1 CIAQLKKLGFCVYI
15 IKGFFGG
22 KKSELPF
29 FDDRIVCISI
39 NKEDFMKKKFLFI
52 GVPIVAILAIILF
65 ISGRSPEPSDL
76 AKEFEEKVKQED
88 AKGLLK
94 LVKVDNGTK
103 WGEKEAESIIKY
115 LKDDESDYK
124 DQIMLLNAQASY
136 YESDGKANNII
147 SQQYPGESISNIG
160 PFYITK
166 EKGIFGGEKYVL
178 KARGYKLEVHAA
190 KGANVTFNGETI
202 DMQGK
207 DSKELGVFGPGV
219 YTIKGSKKYDY
230 TTVDDKTEVTLFD
243 PEKFEK
249 TASLNFSGD
258 TVSVNSDIPNT
269 KVLVDGKESGE
280 SISENTEF
288 GPVKDGIKLQGV
300 AEFPWGEGKSEAV
313 TVQSDTTEE
322 YNLTPNPIV
331 NDDMR
336 EKLKSQIN
344 DFAKDRN
351 EAKVKKDANKLKNVS
366 DNLKKSYI
374 DVIKNYDKENYY
386 EGKALG
392 TRIDFSKVTYENG
405 SGGKQL
411 IHIPVEFHLKSREV
425 YEFMDSELEENF
437 DEEIVTLQY
446 DEEKKSWIIEGEK
459 DDYESSNNDYMAS
472 KDVAKTTF

>member
-1 CIAQLKKLGFCVYI
+1 
-15 IKGFFGG
+15 
-22 KKSELPF
+22 
-29 FDDRIVCISI
+29 
-39 NKEDFMKKKFLFI
+39 MKKKVLFI
-52 GVPIVAILAIILF
+52 GLPIVVILAFILF

-76 AKEFEEKVKQED
+76 AKEFEEKIKQED

-103 WGEKEAESIIKY
+103 WEEKDAKSIIKY

-136 YESDGKANNII
+136 YESDGKASNII

-166 EKGIFGGEKYVL
+166 EKGIFGGDKYVL

-190 KGANVTFNGETI
+190 KGADVTFNGETI

-219 YTIKGSKKYDY
+219 YTIKGSKKFDY
-230 TTVDDKTEVTLFD
+230 TTVDDKAEVTLFD
-243 PEKFEK
+243 PKDFEA
-249 TASLNFSGD
+249 TASLDFSGE

-269 KVLVDGKESGE
+269 KILVNGKESGDT
-280 SISENTEF
+280 ISENTDF

-300 AEFPWGEGKSEAV
+300 ADFPWGEGKSETV
-313 TVQSDTTEE
+313 TVNSATNEE

-331 NDDMR
+331 NNDM
-336 EKLKSQIN
+336 EENLKSLIN
-344 DFAKDRN
+344 DFAKNRN
-351 EAKVKKDANKLKNVS
+351 EAKVKKDTNKLKNVS
-366 DNLKKSYI
+366 DSLKKSYI
-374 DVIKNYDKENYY
+374 EVIKNYDKKNYY

-411 IHIPVEFHLKSREV
+411 LHVPVEFHLKSREV
-425 YEFMDSELEENF
+425 YEFIDSELEENF
-437 DEEIVTLQY
+437 DEEILTLQY
-446 DEEKKSWIIEGEK
+446 DEQKNSWIIDSEK
-459 DDYESSNNDYMAS
+459 DDYESSSDDYMVS